1 VSNAK
6 LKIAV
11 AGALGR
17 MGRAILGV
25 AKAGKDFEIVGGWE
39 RVGNPSIGR
48 DLGEAAGL
56 GLLGV
61 KLSGSSFEAARGAG
75 AVIDFTTPSSTLE
88 TLKVCA
94 GQKLPLV
101 IGTTGMDDRQKKAVA
116 AHAKK
121 LPVVMSS
128 NFSIG
133 VNLLWKIAAEAARIS
148 GDDYDMEIV
157 DVHHHFKK
165 DAPSGTAETTAEI
178 LAAARGKKLKD
189 VAVYG
194 RHSRE
199 ALRKRGELGIHALR
213 AGDVVGDHTI
223 YFAGPYERLEL
234 THRAHAREN
243 FAIGALKAALWLKT
257 QKKKSGL
264 YSMAQ
269 VLGI

>member
-1 VSNAK
+1 MSQPRVNLAF
-6 LKIAV
+6 

-17 MGRAILGV
+17 MGRALLAV
-25 AKAGKDFEIVGGWE
+25 AKADKRADVAGGWE

-48 DLGEAAGL
+48 DLGEAAGV

-61 KLSGSSFEAARGAG
+61 KLSGSPFEAVKNAD
-75 AVIDFTTPSSTLE
+75 AVIDFSTPSATME
-88 TLKVCA
+88 TLKTCA
-94 GQKLPLV
+94 PRKLALV
-101 IGTTGMDDRQKKAVA
+101 IGTTGMDEAQKRAVA
-116 AHAKK
+116 AYAKK
-121 LPVVMSS
+121 APCVMSS

-133 VNLLWKIAAEAARIS
+133 VNILWKVAAEVARAT

-165 DAPSGTAETTAEI
+165 DAPSGTAETTADV

-189 VAVYG
+189 IAVYG

-213 AGDVVGDHTI
+213 AGDVVGDHTVF
-223 YFAGPYERLEL
+223 FAGPYERLEL

-243 FAIGALKAALWLKT
+243 FAIGAVKAALWLKA
-257 QKKKSGL
+257 QKKKKGL
-264 YSMAQ
+264 YTMAQ
-269 VLGI
+269 VLGL